1 LFCFV
6 FIFYTSANFVKG
18 SSSDDM
24 CTDDIETC
32 RQLASSFVDE
42 IILKASEK
50 AVDQLNQESNRIERA
65 ARAFGKVII

>member
-1 LFCFV
+1 
-6 FIFYTSANFVKG
+6 
-18 SSSDDM
+18 M